1 MMGRSTEEGAMSYG
15 IILRRLNKD
24 ESRAVR
30 VTERPSIS
38 AAPVRAAQ
46 TPTDIVLAAL
56 YEPVRR
62 PRRRSA

>member
-1 MMGRSTEEGAMSYG
+1 MSYG

>member
-1 MMGRSTEEGAMSYG
+1 MSYG

-24 ESRAVR
+24 EARAAR
-30 VTERPSIS
+30 AAERPVAQ
-38 AAPVRAAQ
+38 AAPVRAGQ

-62 PRRRSA
+62 PRRRVA

>member
-1 MMGRSTEEGAMSYG
+1 MSYG
-15 IILRRLNKD
+15 IMLRRLNKD
-24 ESRAVR
+24 ATRAKR
-30 VTERPSIS
+30 VAERPRAP

-62 PRRRSA
+62 PRRRSE

>member
-1 MMGRSTEEGAMSYG
+1 MSYG

-24 ESRAVR
+24 ETRAAR
-30 VTERPSIS
+30 AAERPIVP
-38 AAPVRAAQ
+38 AAPVRDGQ
-46 TPTDIVLAAL
+46 TPTDIVLAGL

>member
-1 MMGRSTEEGAMSYG
+1 MSYG
-15 IILRRLNKD
+15 IMLRRLNKD
-24 ESRAVR
+24 ETRA
-30 VTERPSIS
+30 TIRPTAP

-62 PRRRSA
+62 SRRRVA

>member
-1 MMGRSTEEGAMSYG
+1 MSYG

-24 ESRAVR
+24 EARAAR
-30 VTERPSIS
+30 PAERPVAP

>member
-1 MMGRSTEEGAMSYG
+1 MSYG
-15 IILRRLNKD
+15 IMLRRLNKG
-24 ESRAVR
+24 ATR
-30 VTERPSIS
+30 VAERPSIP

-62 PRRRSA
+62 PRRRVA